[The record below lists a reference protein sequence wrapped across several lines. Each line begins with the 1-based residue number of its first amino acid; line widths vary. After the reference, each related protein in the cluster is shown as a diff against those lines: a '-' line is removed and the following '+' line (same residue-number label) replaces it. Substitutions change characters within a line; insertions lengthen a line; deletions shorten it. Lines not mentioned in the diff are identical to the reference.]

1 MSHKNDRLARE
12 FPPDAGRIA
21 PVTGFT
27 SGTNILTL
35 DGEIAVEFLNV
46 GDRVVTRRGMR
57 ILRAITAT
65 VTKARGVCVASHSLG
80 HGRPDRDTVLAPD
93 TLVLVRD
100 WRAKSLFGAPEALVP
115 VSRLMDGAY
124 VKPTAATGLRV
135 FTLEF
140 DEQYVL
146 YADGMEVASRVPVRV
161 DA

>member
-12 FPPDAGRIA
+12 FSPDAGRIA

-46 GDRVVTRRGMR
+46 GDRVVTRLGMR
-57 ILRAITAT
+57 ILRRITSTAT
-65 VTKARGVCVASHSLG
+65 DAAGVCVAANSLG

-100 WRAKSLFGAPEALVP
+100 WRAKSLFGAPVALVP
-115 VSRLMDGAY
+115 VSRLVDGTY
-124 VKPTAATGLRV
+124 IKPTPATGLRV

-146 YADGMEVASRVPVRV
+146 YADGMEVVSAALVRV